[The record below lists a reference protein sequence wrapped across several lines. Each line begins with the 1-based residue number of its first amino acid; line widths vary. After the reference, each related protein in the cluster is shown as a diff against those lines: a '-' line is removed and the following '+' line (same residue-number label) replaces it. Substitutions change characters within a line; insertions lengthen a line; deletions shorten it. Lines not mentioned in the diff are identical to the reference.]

1 MLEAL
6 RALADRAEMQLANHP
21 QARTVYAAEPDANDK
36 YWGHRLFSRGV
47 GLSLPASGVAVKCL
61 LMDGREVPTLKGMEV
76 DLILGFVSSLI
87 DLTVS
92 KCGNEPAMKHAR
104 RRLGHKKA
112 SVERIRRP

>member
-61 LMDGREVPTLKGMEV
+61 LMDGRGTPTLKGIEV

-92 KCGNEPAMKHAR
+92 KAGDQPAMKAAR
-104 RRLGHKKA
+104 WRLEHKQVSA
-112 SVERIRRP
+112 ERLRRP